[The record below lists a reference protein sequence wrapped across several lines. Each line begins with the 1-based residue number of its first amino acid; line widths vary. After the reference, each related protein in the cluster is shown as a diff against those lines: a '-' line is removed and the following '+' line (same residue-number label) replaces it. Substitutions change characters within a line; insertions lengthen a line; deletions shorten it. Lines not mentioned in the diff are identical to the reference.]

1 MADKVEITKSS
12 LIEHLYEHMD
22 EGDWLDGLDYYQAG
36 YVSKLRNTDG
46 LISANVASTERQQ
59 AEVRIKIHPAGNTIQ
74 WIECTCRKNRAY
86 GLYCEHIGATMLHI
100 DRETPALFAKLDPKM
115 PLKPPTASGR
125 KRPAAATSTH
135 PTATKQENP
144 TQSLLK
150 HLEGAIQSV
159 SLVGKGP
166 ELKIR
171 VEIKSGQLTNY
182 TLPLDESA
190 KFLSEH
196 HGEKFLGQDVK
207 ALKVA
212 TAIARP
218 CSRVLTSGEYGD
230 LDVDR
235 MIAIDVTVDS
245 HNSKHSSKG
254 PKPLVGAPFGEP
266 TKLAYRAKGAN
277 ATEIRWTQFA
287 GVKAIARHIG
297 QNYLYVEDFGY
308 IPYDANSVAPTWSD
322 QPYAQKL
329 DGDDAAVTCAQGFIE
344 IAKHGA
350 LYVDP
355 ELMEGVVVNNPTV
368 SKVKILAGD
377 DQWFNVSPLFETG
390 DSAISMVDILLEYRN
405 KKREYFRS
413 GKKWL
418 KVPEFVTQYAWQID
432 EANKSLKLDTV
443 AMIRFKS
450 AIGELDKFAG
460 SKKLL
465 DKLRDRTEFQ
475 KQDNPPEL
483 INSNLSLR
491 TYQAEGY
498 GWMWWLH
505 SNGLSGLLADEMGLG
520 KTHQTMA
527 LLVAINNLKKDAKF
541 LVISPT
547 TVLDHWLDKIED
559 FAPSLL
565 PIKYHGLKRQGLL
578 SGLGKTNHAV
588 LSSYGIVMRDITQ
601 LGAIDWDVVV
611 LDEAHFVKN
620 NDTATYRAVCNLK
633 SKSRFCL
640 SGTPM
645 ENHLGELKA
654 VFDFLLP
661 GYLGSDDYFKRTWL
675 QPLTTGTANA
685 PGQDTSLQRLIHPF
699 KMRRTKDLVLKD
711 LPEKVEDIRHCTLSD
726 EQQSMYKQTMDLKVR
741 PLMDVVKDETKAVPF
756 LHVFSILTLLKQ
768 ICDHP
773 SVLRG
778 RETWRDH
785 QSGKFELFKEL
796 IQEAIESGHKIVVY
810 SQYLE
815 MLGIISEFLKS
826 ESIDHEILTGS
837 TTNRGKVIER
847 FQTDDNCKVFCASL
861 LAGGIGIDL
870 TAANVVIH
878 YDRWWNAS
886 KENQATDRVHRI
898 GQNRNVQVLKLVT
911 RDTLEERIDQ
921 LIKKKQALFE
931 KFLDQ
936 DEEIFKSL
944 TRTEIIELLE

>member
-1 MADKVEITKSS
+1 
-12 LIEHLYEHMD
+12 MD

-36 YVSKLRNTDG
+36 YVTKLRNTDG

-59 AEVRIKIHPAGNTIQ
+59 AEVRIKVHPAGSTIQ

-86 GLYCEHIGATMLHI
+86 GIYCEHIGATMLHI
-100 DRETPALFAKLDPKM
+100 DREAPAMFAKLDPKM
-115 PLKPPTASGR
+115 PLKPPATITR

-135 PTATKQENP
+135 PTAVKQENP

-150 HLEGAIQSV
+150 HLEGAIQGV

-166 ELKIR
+166 ELKVR
-171 VEIKSGQLTNY
+171 VEIKSGQLTSY
-182 TLPLDESA
+182 TLPLDEAA
-190 KFLSEH
+190 KFLVEH
-196 HGEKFLGQDVK
+196 QGEKFLGHDVK
-207 ALKVA
+207 GLRVL

-218 CSRVLTSGEYGD
+218 CIRVLSAGDQGD
-230 LDVDR
+230 LDIDR
-235 MIAIDVTVDS
+235 MIAIDVLVES
-245 HNSKHSSKG
+245 EGAKPSSKG
-254 PKPLVGAPFGEP
+254 SKPIVGAPFSAP
-266 TKLAYRAKGAN
+266 MKLAYKAKGSA
-277 ATEIRWTQFA
+277 AYEIRWTQFA
-287 GVKAIARHIG
+287 GVKNIARQTG
-297 QNYLYVEDFGY
+297 QNYLFVEDFGY
-308 IPYDANSVAPTWSD
+308 IPFDSSAVHPTWSE

-329 DGDDAAVTCAQGFIE
+329 DGDDAATTCAMDFS
-344 IAKHGA
+344 ALARHGA
-350 LYVDP
+350 LYVEAD
-355 ELMEGVVVNNPTV
+355 LREGVVIQNPTV
-368 SKVKILAGD
+368 SKVKILSGD
-377 DQWFNVSPLFETG
+377 DQWFNVTPLFETG
-390 DSAISMVDILLEYRN
+390 DGSISMVDILLEYRS
-405 KKREYFRS
+405 KKREYVRS

-418 KVPEFVTQYAWQID
+418 KVPDFVTQYAWQID
-432 EANKSLKLDTV
+432 DGGKSLKLDTM
-443 AMIRFKS
+443 AMIRFKA

-475 KQDNPPEL
+475 KEVQAPTL
-483 INSNLSLR
+483 TNSQLSLR
-491 TYQAEGY
+491 SYQEEGY

-505 SNGLSGLLADEMGLG
+505 ANGLSGLLADEMGLG

-527 LLVAINNLKKDAKF
+527 LLVAIKNTKKDAKF

-547 TVLDHWLDKIED
+547 TVLDHWLDKIEA
-559 FAPSLL
+559 FAPSLG
-565 PIKYHGLKRQGLL
+565 PIRYHGLKRQSLL
-578 SGLGKTNHAV
+578 SGLGKTQHTV
-588 LSSYGIVMRDITQ
+588 LSSYGVVMRDISQ
-601 LGAIDWDVVV
+601 LGEVDWDVVV

-633 SKSRFCL
+633 SRSRFCL

-661 GYLGSDDYFKRTWL
+661 GYLGSDDYFRRNWL
-675 QPLTTGTANA
+675 QPISSGVSV
-685 PGQDTSLQRLIHPF
+685 GQEMSLQKLIHPF

-741 PLMDVVKDETKAVPF
+741 PLMEIVKDESKAVPF

-778 RETWRDH
+778 RNTWREH

-796 IQEAIESGHKIVVY
+796 ILEALESGHKIVVY

-815 MLGIISEFLKS
+815 MLGIISEYLKS
-826 ESIDHEILTGS
+826 ESIDHEVLTGS

-847 FQTDDNCKVFCASL
+847 FQGDPNCKVFCASL
-861 LAGGIGIDL
+861 LAGGVGIDL

-944 TRTEIIELLE
+944 SRSEIIELLD

>member
-1 MADKVEITKSS
+1 MEITKSS

-443 AMIRFKS
+443 AMIRFKA

-541 LVISPT
+541 LVICPT

-578 SGLGKTNHAV
+578 NGLGKTNHAV

-741 PLMDVVKDETKAVPF
+741 PLMDVVKDETKSVPF

-944 TRTEIIELLE
+944 TRSEIIELLE

>member
-1 MADKVEITKSS
+1 MEITKSS

-741 PLMDVVKDETKAVPF
+741 PLMDVVKDETKSVPF

>member
-1 MADKVEITKSS
+1 MAEKVEITKSS

-36 YVSKLRNTDG
+36 YVSKLRNTEG

-86 GLYCEHIGATMLHI
+86 SLWCEHIAATMLHI
-100 DRETPALFAKLDPKM
+100 DREQPALFAKLDPKM
-115 PLKPPTASGR
+115 PLKPPTAASR
-125 KRPAAATSTH
+125 RRPAAATNTH

-150 HLEGAIQSV
+150 HLEGAIQGV

-171 VEIKSGQLTNY
+171 VEIKSGQLTSY
-182 TLPLDESA
+182 TLPLDDAA
-190 KFLSEH
+190 KFLAEH
-196 HGEKFLGQDVK
+196 QGQKFLGQDVK
-207 ALKVA
+207 NLKVA
-212 TAIARP
+212 TAVARP
-218 CSRVLTSGEYGD
+218 CLRVLSAGDAGD

-235 MIAIDVTVDS
+235 MLAIDILVENPGIKS
-245 HNSKHSSKG
+245 PSKG
-254 PKPLVGAPFGEP
+254 PKPLVGAPFSP
-266 TKLAYRAKGAN
+266 PMKLVYRGKGAAN
-277 ATEIRWTQFA
+277 VEIRWTQFA
-287 GVKAIARHIG
+287 GFKPMARHIG
-297 QNYLYVEDFGY
+297 QSYVYIEDFGY
-308 IPYDANSVAPTWSD
+308 VPYDQMAVNPSWSD
-322 QPYAQKL
+322 QPYAFKL
-329 DGDDAAVTCAQGFIE
+329 DGDDAAIACSQGFIE
-344 IAKHGA
+344 IAQHGA
-350 LYVDP
+350 TYVEP
-355 ELMEGVVVNNPTV
+355 SLMEGVVISNPTV
-368 SKVKILAGD
+368 SKIKVLAGD
-377 DQWFNVSPLFETG
+377 DNWFNVAPMFDTG
-390 DSAISMVDILLEYRN
+390 DGSISMVDILLEYRG

-432 EANKSLKLDTV
+432 EASKSLKLDTV
-443 AMIRFKS
+443 GMIRFKS

-475 KQDNPPEL
+475 KETTPPEL
-483 INSNLSLR
+483 EGSKLNLRS
-491 TYQAEGY
+491 YQAEGY

-505 SNGLSGLLADEMGLG
+505 TNGLSGLLADEMGLG

-527 LLVAINNLKKDAKF
+527 LLHAVSQTKKNPKF
-541 LVISPT
+541 LVICPT
-547 TVLDHWLDKIED
+547 TVLDHWLDKIEE
-559 FAPSLL
+559 FAPNLK

-578 SGLGKTNHAV
+578 TGLGVQKHTV
-588 LSSYGIVMRDITQ
+588 LSSYGIVMRDIGQ
-601 LGAIDWDVVV
+601 LGNIEWDVVV

-654 VFDFLLP
+654 VFDFLVP

-675 QPLTTGTANA
+675 QPLTAGTAS
-685 PGQDTSLQRLIHPF
+685 PQDVSLQKLIHPF
-699 KMRRTKDLVLKD
+699 KMRRTKNLVLKD
-711 LPEKVEDIRHCTLSD
+711 LPEKVEDIRHCALSE
-726 EQQSMYKQTMDLKVR
+726 EQQAMYKQTMDMKVR
-741 PLMDVVKDETKAVPF
+741 PLMDLVKDESKAIPF
-756 LHVFSILTLLKQ
+756 LHVFSVLTLLKQ

-778 RETWRDH
+778 RETWREH

-810 SQYLE
+810 SQYLD
-815 MLGIISEFLKS
+815 MLGIISDYLKS
-826 ESIDHEILTGS
+826 ESIDHELLTGS

-847 FQTDDNCKVFCASL
+847 FQKDENCKVFCASL

-921 LIKKKQALFE
+921 LIKKKKALFE

-944 TRTEIIELLE
+944 TRSEIIELLD

>member
-1 MADKVEITKSS
+1 
-12 LIEHLYEHMD
+12 
-22 EGDWLDGLDYYQAG
+22 
-36 YVSKLRNTDG
+36 
-46 LISANVASTERQQ
+46 
-59 AEVRIKIHPAGNTIQ
+59 
-74 WIECTCRKNRAY
+74 
-86 GLYCEHIGATMLHI
+86 
-100 DRETPALFAKLDPKM
+100 
-115 PLKPPTASGR
+115 
-125 KRPAAATSTH
+125 
-135 PTATKQENP
+135 
-144 TQSLLK
+144 
-150 HLEGAIQSV
+150 
-159 SLVGKGP
+159 
-166 ELKIR
+166 
-171 VEIKSGQLTNY
+171 
-182 TLPLDESA
+182 
-190 KFLSEH
+190 
-196 HGEKFLGQDVK
+196 
-207 ALKVA
+207 
-212 TAIARP
+212 
-218 CSRVLTSGEYGD
+218 
-230 LDVDR
+230 
-235 MIAIDVTVDS
+235 
-245 HNSKHSSKG
+245 
-254 PKPLVGAPFGEP
+254 
-266 TKLAYRAKGAN
+266 
-277 ATEIRWTQFA
+277 
-287 GVKAIARHIG
+287 
-297 QNYLYVEDFGY
+297 
-308 IPYDANSVAPTWSD
+308 
-322 QPYAQKL
+322 
-329 DGDDAAVTCAQGFIE
+329 
-344 IAKHGA
+344 
-350 LYVDP
+350 
-355 ELMEGVVVNNPTV
+355 
-368 SKVKILAGD
+368 VKILAGD

-390 DSAISMVDILLEYRN
+390 ESAISMVDILLEYRN

-443 AMIRFKS
+443 AMIRFKA

-559 FAPSLL
+559 FAPNLL

-578 SGLGKTNHAV
+578 SGLGKTNHTV

-601 LGAIDWDVVV
+601 LGSIDWDVVV

-837 TTNRGKVIER
+837 TTNRGKVIAR
-847 FQTDDNCKVFCASL
+847 FQTDENCKVFCASL

-944 TRTEIIELLE
+944 TRGEIIELLE

>member
-1 MADKVEITKSS
+1 M
-12 LIEHLYEHMD
+12 
-22 EGDWLDGLDYYQAG
+22 
-36 YVSKLRNTDG
+36 
-46 LISANVASTERQQ
+46 
-59 AEVRIKIHPAGNTIQ
+59 
-74 WIECTCRKNRAY
+74 
-86 GLYCEHIGATMLHI
+86 
-100 DRETPALFAKLDPKM
+100 
-115 PLKPPTASGR
+115 
-125 KRPAAATSTH
+125 
-135 PTATKQENP
+135 
-144 TQSLLK
+144 
-150 HLEGAIQSV
+150 
-159 SLVGKGP
+159 
-166 ELKIR
+166 
-171 VEIKSGQLTNY
+171 
-182 TLPLDESA
+182 
-190 KFLSEH
+190 
-196 HGEKFLGQDVK
+196 
-207 ALKVA
+207 
-212 TAIARP
+212 
-218 CSRVLTSGEYGD
+218 
-230 LDVDR
+230 
-235 MIAIDVTVDS
+235 
-245 HNSKHSSKG
+245 
-254 PKPLVGAPFGEP
+254 
-266 TKLAYRAKGAN
+266 
-277 ATEIRWTQFA
+277 
-287 GVKAIARHIG
+287 
-297 QNYLYVEDFGY
+297 
-308 IPYDANSVAPTWSD
+308 
-322 QPYAQKL
+322 
-329 DGDDAAVTCAQGFIE
+329 
-344 IAKHGA
+344 
-350 LYVDP
+350 
-355 ELMEGVVVNNPTV
+355 
-368 SKVKILAGD
+368 
-377 DQWFNVSPLFETG
+377 
-390 DSAISMVDILLEYRN
+390 
-405 KKREYFRS
+405 
-413 GKKWL
+413 
-418 KVPEFVTQYAWQID
+418 TQYAWQID

-443 AMIRFKS
+443 AMIRFKA

-541 LVISPT
+541 LVICPT

-741 PLMDVVKDETKAVPF
+741 PLMDVVKDETKSVPF

-778 RETWRDH
+778 RETWREH

-921 LIKKKQALFE
+921 LIKKKQA
-931 KFLDQ
+931 
-936 DEEIFKSL
+936 
-944 TRTEIIELLE
+944 